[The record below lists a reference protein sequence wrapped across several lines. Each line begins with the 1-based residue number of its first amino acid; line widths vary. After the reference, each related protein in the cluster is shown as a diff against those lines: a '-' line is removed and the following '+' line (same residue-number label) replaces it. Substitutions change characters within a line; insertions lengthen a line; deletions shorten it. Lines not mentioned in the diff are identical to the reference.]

1 MAINGVRHII
11 IIIIGYENY
20 NFYFI
25 VVLRHKKNAAYVA
38 SDVKNEVQY
47 KGKDWGNLL
56 WVKWPLFWVNLTA
69 EYYCTKFYNK
79 LHVEFKKKFLQ
90 HKI

>member
-11 IIIIGYENY
+11 IINIGYENY

-25 VVLRHKKNAAYVA
+25 VVLCHKKNAAYVA

-47 KGKDWGNLL
+47 KGKD
-56 WVKWPLFWVNLTA
+56 
-69 EYYCTKFYNK
+69 
-79 LHVEFKKKFLQ
+79 
-90 HKI
+90 